1 MSPRGRFITL
11 EGGDGAG
18 KSTQIARLSASLR
31 AAGLEV
37 VETREPGG
45 APGAEAIRGLL
56 LGANDGQRF
65 EPLTEALLMFAA
77 RAEHLAHTIRPAL
90 ERGAWVVC
98 DRFIHSTIAYQG
110 YGLGLDLKLIEELRR
125 LVVGSD
131 EPDLTLILDLPVEIG
146 LARAEARGAAAA
158 TRYERLGPAFHE
170 RLRAGFLALAQAEPQ
185 RCVVID
191 ASAEAKRVAAHIGA
205 AVEER
210 LGPGTV
216 FSVC

>member
-18 KSTQIARLSASLR
+18 KSTQIARLAASLR
-31 AAGLEV
+31 AGGLEV

-45 APGAEAIRGLL
+45 APGAEAIRSLL

-98 DRFIHSTIAYQG
+98 DRFVHSTIAYQG
-110 YGLGLDLKLIEELRR
+110 YGLGLDLKLIQELRR
-125 LVVGSD
+125 LVVGAD
-131 EPDLTLILDLPVEIG
+131 EPDLTLILDLPVAVG
-146 LARAEARGAAAA
+146 LARAEARGADAA

-191 ASAEAKRVAAHIGA
+191 ANIDPGAVASRIETAIAERFRAG
-205 AVEER
+205 
-210 LGPGTV
+210 LL
-216 FSVC
+216 